1 MESFKLSDNQKF
13 SPESENIATERAR
26 AATQKRYQSELKR
39 IQTLTSDT
47 MPKAKRSAAMS
58 LLHNAAWMKIKL
70 DEARADMMCQAIVT
84 DYNNGGGQQGTREN
98 PAFSA
103 YNKLFASYSRCVKQ
117 ITDLMVGDAGEQRD
131 ELAGFLNETRL

>member
-1 MESFKLSDNQKF
+1 MESGKTSDNQEF
-13 SPESENIATERAR
+13 SPESGNIGGERPR

-39 IQTLTSDT
+39 IQELTRDT
-47 MPKAKRSAAMS
+47 MPKAKRSTAMP

-70 DEARADMMCQAIVT
+70 DEARADMMCSSLVT
-84 DYNNGGGQQGTREN
+84 VYNNGGGQLGTREN

-103 YNKLFASYSRCVKQ
+103 YNKLFASYSRCMKQ